1 MNPLRVYIITGLSG
15 SGKTTAMRAFEDAC
29 FYCVDNMPM
38 TLVPKFLELP
48 LRRNQ
53 EYKGIAFIMDMRSKT
68 FMQDFTPGIQ
78 EITEL
83 GFSPRIIFLEASV
96 ESLVKRFS
104 QTRRL
109 HPLDQEGNSLLDS
122 IETEIQAMSPIKKA
136 AHHTIDT
143 SLYSVHELKSNI
155 LDLLRQENIPDHP
168 MKLHILSFGF
178 KYGIPKDADLLVD
191 VRFLAN
197 PYFIPALKHQTGES
211 MPVREYVLGQ
221 PESKIFIEKYTQLLD
236 FLIPLYKKENKAY
249 LTIAVGCTGGRH
261 RSVAIAR
268 SIFNHI
274 NKKESYASIAHRD
287 IDRDTKEP
295 CQES

>member
-1 MNPLRVYIITGLSG
+1 MNALRVYIITGLSG

-38 TLVPKFLELP
+38 ALVPRFLELP

-68 FMQDFTPGIQ
+68 FMQDFAPGIQ
-78 EITEL
+78 DITEL

-96 ESLVKRFS
+96 EALVKRFS
-104 QTRRL
+104 QTRRH
-109 HPLDQEGNSLLDS
+109 HPLGQEASSLLGS
-122 IETEIQAMSPIKKA
+122 IEREIQAMEPIKKA

-143 SLYSVHELKSNI
+143 SQYSVHDLKSKI
-155 LDLLRQENIPDHP
+155 LGLLRQENIPDHP
-168 MKLHILSFGF
+168 MKLHIISFGF

-197 PYFIPALKHQTGES
+197 PYFIPALKHQNGES
-211 MPVREYVLGQ
+211 MPVRQYVLDQ
-221 PESKIFIEKYTQLLD
+221 PESRIFIEKYTQLLD

-274 NKKESYASIAHRD
+274 NKKESFASIAHRD